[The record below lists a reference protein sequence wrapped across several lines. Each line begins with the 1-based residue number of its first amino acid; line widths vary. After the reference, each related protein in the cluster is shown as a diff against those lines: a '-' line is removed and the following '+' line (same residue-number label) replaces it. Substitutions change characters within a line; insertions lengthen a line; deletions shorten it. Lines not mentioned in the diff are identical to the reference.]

1 MRERFMRSK
10 FIHALM
16 ASAIGAGAIVMAGPA
31 RAEGTAAAAPADRAA
46 DPAEQA
52 AAPAADDGGAITVT
66 AQKRVENIQDVPIS
80 IAAFSGPALQRSN
93 IVTIQDL
100 GRVATNFQASKGVQS
115 SFLRINIRGIGAA
128 GNTTIEPSVASFVD
142 GIYVPR
148 AGAIVSGMLDMESV
162 EVLRGPQGTLFGRN
176 ASVGAL
182 SLHTAAPSKEFS
194 GSVTGEVG

>member
-1 MRERFMRSK
+1 MSERFMRSK
-10 FIHALM
+10 TLRSLM
-16 ASAIGAGAIVMAGPA
+16 ASAITIATIAMAGPA
-31 RAEGTAAAAPADRAA
+31 FAEDIETAAPAPADPSAAAPADQA
-46 DPAEQA
+46 D
-52 AAPAADDGGAITVT
+52 AAPAADDGAITVT

-148 AGAIVSGMLDMESV
+148 AGAIVSGMLD
-162 EVLRGPQGTLFGRN
+162 
-176 ASVGAL
+176 
-182 SLHTAAPSKEFS
+182 
-194 GSVTGEVG
+194 